1 MTGGRAMQSNTQM
14 QERSLG
20 ELFAELSRE
29 TTELVRHEVA
39 LAKVELSQKA
49 ARVGKDVGLI
59 SMGGALAYVGLM
71 TLVAALVLGLVAAGL
86 DPWLA
91 ALIIGIVVTIT
102 GYVSTQKGLTALKR
116 EQVAPTET
124 IDTLKENA
132 QWAKG

>member
-1 MTGGRAMQSNTQM
+1 MASSTQD
-14 QERSLG
+14 RSLG

-49 ARVGKDVGLI
+49 ARVGKDVGFI

-91 ALIIGIVVTIT
+91 ALIIGIVVTVT

-116 EQVAPTET
+116 EQVAPTQT

-132 QWAKG
+132 QWAKGQVR

>member
-1 MTGGRAMQSNTQM
+1 MASSTHAQDQ
-14 QERSLG
+14 RSLG

-49 ARVGKDVGLI
+49 ARVGKDVGFI

-71 TLVAALVLGLVAAGL
+71 TLVAAVVLGLWQAGL
-86 DPWLA
+86 DPWIA
-91 ALIIGIVVTIT
+91 ALIVGVVVTIA

-116 EQVAPTET
+116 EQVAPTQT
-124 IDTLKENA
+124 IDTMKENA
-132 QWAKG
+132 QWAKGQVR